1 MLLTSFRMLFYF
13 LHTEQQQ
20 TFTHSNHNPADWKRQ
35 RVKVISMRQSDASL
49 NPSYARVISCE
60 NEWNFKISFS
70 RSIARLATACILLL
84 LFLSIFEAEEIVQAK
99 LQALSKLTNG
109 GTKADRRWSD
119 NLGISG
125 TRGSRGHR
133 PRSASS
139 DTDASGDSQD
149 QKRTLNDFNFLRILW
164 NLFQTL
170 QDRIQP
176 LKILLYGSANCI
188 SVLHIVL
195 S

>member
-1 MLLTSFRMLFYF
+1 MLSLVRMNEIQDKCQPKHRSL
-13 LHTEQQQ
+13 
-20 TFTHSNHNPADWKRQ
+20 SD
-35 RVKVISMRQSDASL
+35 SMYSPPPLPVR
-49 NPSYARVISCE
+49 
-60 NEWNFKISFS
+60 
-70 RSIARLATACILLL
+70 T
-84 LFLSIFEAEEIVQAK
+84 IFEAEEIVQAK

-149 QKRTLNDFNFLRILW
+149 PER
-164 NLFQTL
+164 FQFSS
-170 QDRIQP
+170 D
-176 LKILLYGSANCI
+176 
-188 SVLHIVL
+188 SVKPF
-195 S
+195 SNTSR